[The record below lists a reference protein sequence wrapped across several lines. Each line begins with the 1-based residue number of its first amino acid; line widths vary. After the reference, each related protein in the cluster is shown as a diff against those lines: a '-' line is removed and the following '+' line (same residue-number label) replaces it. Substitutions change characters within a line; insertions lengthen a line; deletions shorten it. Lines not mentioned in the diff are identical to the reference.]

1 MSGQIPGDAK
11 TLARLFANRDI
22 STDVPAFYNHT
33 AFVAAETKDPSFLEL
48 YAAWVR
54 LRPRDAAYDEH
65 VRRVVPRMAELIA
78 NEIAR
83 DGQLGVCI
91 DASMMMTKMLEEEGV
106 WCYAAKGA
114 LSIAAPSLG
123 EPTHF
128 WTIDDEA
135 VAGHVWVVAPP
146 FEIIDVAL
154 QGQLYQ
160 RGEAALLPKTVV
172 LEEAERITAEA
183 HEYASVSVL
192 EREFRRRGPLPTDI
206 HFRLSPGLA
215 RPASYFPS
223 WEVRYGDTTLRYACG
238 GVTVSDGPTL
248 HAIRSRK
255 WNGLLAGE
263 LYDQIIRPA
272 LARSVD
278 TA

>member
-1 MSGQIPGDAK
+1 MPRPS
-11 TLARLFANRDI
+11 RLFTNRGIPSDA
-22 STDVPAFYNHT
+22 PAFYNYP
-33 AFVAAETKDPSFLEL
+33 AFLAAETKDSLFLEL

-54 LRPRDAAYDEH
+54 VRLRDAAYDEH

-78 NEIAR
+78 DEIAR

-114 LSIAAPSLG
+114 LSIGAPALG

-128 WTIDDEA
+128 WMIDDEP

-146 FEIIDVAL
+146 FEIVDVAL

-160 RGEAALLPKTVV
+160 RGEAALLPKTVA
-172 LEEAERITAEA
+172 LETAKRITPEA
-183 HEYASVSVL
+183 HEYVSVSVL
-192 EREFRRRGPLPTDI
+192 EREFQRRGPLPTNI
-206 HFRLSPGLA
+206 HFRLSPELA
-215 RPASYFPS
+215 KPASYFPS
-223 WEVRYGDTTLRYACG
+223 WEVQCGGTTLRYASG
-238 GVTVSDGPTL
+238 GVTVSDGPSL
-248 HAIRSRK
+248 HAIRSRT

-263 LYDQIIRPA
+263 LYDQVIRPA
-272 LARSVD
+272 LAKPAAEV
-278 TA
+278 